1 IPQFCPAPT
10 NILVRLLKPATW
22 TGLGLLFVVP
32 SPSCPHSLS
41 PQQKMGGLTL
51 PPTSAQACWLPAPI
65 SRTLPRAMV
74 TGVAERPL
82 GGTVGPSTWNGPAF
96 PQQTRVPSLLRA
108 QAKKEIGRAHV

>member
-1 IPQFCPAPT
+1 QAQPGPDPRATSTMPVTPRTSVGARRWDRPPSPIWPVVPAPQQNSKPSPRIPQFCPAPT

-51 PPTSAQACWLPAPI
+51 PPTSAQA
-65 SRTLPRAMV
+65 
-74 TGVAERPL
+74 
-82 GGTVGPSTWNGPAF
+82 
-96 PQQTRVPSLLRA
+96 
-108 QAKKEIGRAHV
+108 